1 MMSYGKALSFS
12 PNKAREQIMAQDPH
26 PPLYVTDTD
35 ELVFLV
41 EEVPRK
47 LRRLFDAST
56 ARFGLTRTQ
65 WRALAYIFRTPG
77 LTQTELAKCLELE
90 RASVGYVIDQL
101 EGADYVERRALEGN
115 RRVWTLHLQP
125 KAMQILPSL
134 REEAEAIYKRLFAGV
149 SNAEIATMKLLL
161 RTMSVNLE
169 PK

>member
-1 MMSYGKALSFS
+1 
-12 PNKAREQIMAQDPH
+12 MAQEIP

-35 ELVFLV
+35 ELIFLV

-56 ARFGLTRTQ
+56 VRFGLTRTQ

-90 RASVGYVIDQL
+90 RASVGHVVDQL
-101 EGADYVERRALEGN
+101 EKADYVERRALEGN

-134 REEAEAIYKRLFAGV
+134 REEAEAIYKQLFAGV
-149 SNAEIATMKLLL
+149 TINEISTLKRLLG
-161 RTMSVNLE
+161 TMSTNLE
-169 PK
+169 P

>member
-1 MMSYGKALSFS
+1 
-12 PNKAREQIMAQDPH
+12 MAQDPQ
-26 PPLYVTDTD
+26 PQPYVTQTD

-77 LTQTELAKCLELE
+77 LTQTELARCLELE
-90 RASVGYVIDQL
+90 RASVGHVIDQL
-101 EGADYVERRALEGN
+101 EKAEYVERRAVEGN

-125 KAMQILPSL
+125 KAVDILPSL
-134 REEAEAIYKRLFAGV
+134 RAEADTIYTRLLAGV
-149 SNAEIATMKLLL
+149 SAEEIATLRRLLD
-161 RTMSVNLE
+161 TMSANLE
-169 PK
+169 A

>member
-1 MMSYGKALSFS
+1 MRAMPHQFDPLS
-12 PNKAREQIMAQDPH
+12 
-26 PPLYVTDTD
+26 YVTDAD

-90 RASVGYVIDQL
+90 RASVGHVIDQL
-101 EGADYVERRALEGN
+101 ERAEYVERRAVEGN
-115 RRVWTLHLQP
+115 RRVWTLHLLP
-125 KAMQILPSL
+125 KAVSILPSL
-134 REEAEAIYKRLFAGV
+134 REEADAIYERLLAGF
-149 SNAEIATMKLLL
+149 SIEEIATVRLLL
-161 RTMSVNLE
+161 STMTANLD
-169 PK
+169 P